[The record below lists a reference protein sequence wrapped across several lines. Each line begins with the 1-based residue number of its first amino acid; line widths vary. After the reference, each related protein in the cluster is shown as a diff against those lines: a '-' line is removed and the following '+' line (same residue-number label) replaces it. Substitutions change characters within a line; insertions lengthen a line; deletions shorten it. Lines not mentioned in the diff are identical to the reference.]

1 MYDSCEKPVLV
12 PELSIVIPTFN
23 EAANVALVVE
33 RVANVLAGIP
43 WEIIFVDDDSP
54 DGTSSTAKVLAQS
67 NPRVRCIRRVGRRG
81 LAGACI
87 EGMLASSAPYVAV
100 LDADLQHDE
109 ALLVDMLTLLRSGQ
123 YNLVIGSRYIGGAAN
138 EGLSPTRLAG
148 SKIATLLTRRL
159 IGLNVTDPM
168 SGFFMLKRELLEG
181 SAHRL
186 STQGFK
192 ILADILA
199 STRSEARVC
208 ELPYTFRARMH
219 GTSKLDSQ
227 VTLDFIGLLISK
239 ASGNVVPVRFVT
251 FALVG
256 VTGLVAHL
264 AILKTGLTMFDLSFP
279 VAQTVAT
286 FVAMTSNF
294 FLNNMVTYRDRRLTG
309 VAALKGLLL
318 FIAICAVG
326 AASNIGVATW
336 LYANKPI
343 WWLAGVLGS
352 LVGAVWNYAVST
364 ALVWRR

>member
-1 MYDSCEKPVLV
+1 MSQ
-12 PELSIVIPTFN
+12 
-23 EAANVALVVE
+23 LVVE
-33 RVANVLAGIP
+33 QVAKVLAGIP

-109 ALLVDMLTLLRSGQ
+109 TLLVDMLTLLRSGQ
-123 YNLVIGSRYIGGAAN
+123 YDLVIGSRYIVGAAN

-148 SKIATLLTRRL
+148 SKIATVLTRRV
-159 IGLNVTDPM
+159 IGVNVTDPM
-168 SGFFMLKRELLEG
+168 SGFFMLKRDLLER

-199 STRSEARVC
+199 STRSEVRVR

-219 GTSKLDSQ
+219 GASKLDTQ

-239 ASGNVVPVRFVT
+239 ASGNVIPVRFVT

-256 VTGLVAHL
+256 ATGLMLHL
-264 AILKTGLTMFDLSFP
+264 AVLKTCLTVFGLNFP
-279 VAQTVAT
+279 EAQTVAT
-286 FVAMTSNF
+286 FAAMTSNF
-294 FLNNMVTYRDRRLTG
+294 FLNNVLTYRDRQLTG
-309 VAALKGLLL
+309 FAALKGLLL

-326 AASNIGVATW
+326 AVSNIGVATW

-352 LVGAVWNYAVST
+352 LVGAVWNFAVST
-364 ALVWRR
+364 AFVWRR